1 MGSDPGA
8 GDARAADA
16 HADPVILEHLRE
28 RIERLGRETV
38 EIAAY
43 DSRWPDLFL
52 EERARLI
59 AMFPAPV
66 RRVEHFGST
75 AVPGLSAKPIVDM
88 LVEVTSL
95 EEVKARIVPVLESA
109 GYDYLWR
116 PTTGDDG
123 PPFYAWFIKRNNEGQ
138 RTHHIH
144 MVERDFPHWDGL
156 LFRDYLIAHPDVAQ
170 QYADLKRRLAAHF
183 PSDRIAYTD
192 GKGEFVRY
200 ITGVA
205 RRTI

>member
-1 MGSDPGA
+1 MIP
-8 GDARAADA
+8 
-16 HADPVILEHLRE
+16 EHLRE
-28 RIERLGRETV
+28 RIERLARETV
-38 EIAAY
+38 EIVAY
-43 DSRWPDLFL
+43 DSRWPRVFL

-59 AMFPAPV
+59 ALFPALV
-66 RRVEHFGST
+66 RRIEHFGST

-95 EEVKARIVPVLESA
+95 DEVKAQIVPVLEST

-116 PTTGDDG
+116 PTTGDDT
-123 PPFYAWFIKRNNEGQ
+123 PPFYAWFIKRDKRGQ

-144 MVERDFPHWDGL
+144 MVEHDFPHWEGL

-170 QYADLKRRLAAHF
+170 QYVDVKRRLAAQF
-183 PSDRIAYTD
+183 PNDRTAYTD
-192 GKGEFVRY
+192 GKSEFVRY
-200 ITGVA
+200 ITGAA

>member
-1 MGSDPGA
+1 MIP
-8 GDARAADA
+8 
-16 HADPVILEHLRE
+16 EHLRE

-38 EIAAY
+38 EIVAY

-52 EERARLI
+52 EERARLV
-59 AMFPAPV
+59 AMFPALV

-75 AVPGLSAKPIVDM
+75 AVPRLSAKPIVDM

-95 EEVKARIVPVLESA
+95 DEVKAQIVPVLESA
-109 GYDYLWR
+109 GYDHLWR
-116 PTTGDDG
+116 PTTGDDT
-123 PPFYAWFIKRNNEGQ
+123 PPFYAWFIKRNKEGQ

-144 MVERDFPHWDGL
+144 MVERDCPQWDGL
-156 LFRDYLIAHPDVAQ
+156 WFRDYLIANPDVAQ
-170 QYADLKRRLAAHF
+170 QYVDVKRRLAAQF
-183 PSDRIAYTD
+183 PNDRIAYTD